1 MNIQQKLKNHIS
13 SVTIPVQFRRTE
25 HHLILVAS
33 HAYWK
38 ERLLNAI
45 WSKETLDIHEIM
57 KDDSCDLGHWLR
69 SGEAH
74 PHIIHLQSYN
84 DLISKNVE
92 FHIQAS
98 KVAKY
103 INARNYNAALRLTE
117 YKSAFEY
124 SSTAVISAIFCLK
137 KEAIKQH

>member
-1 MNIQQKLKNHIS
+1 MNSRQNLTH

-38 ERLLNAI
+38 ERLCNAI
-45 WSKETLDIHEIM
+45 SSKEILDVNEIV

-69 SGEAH
+69 SVEQH
-74 PHIIHLQSYN
+74 PHITELQSYR

-98 KVAKY
+98 KVAKH
-103 INARNYNAALRLTE
+103 INARNYSAALRLTGC
-117 YKSAFEY
+117 KSAFEY
-124 SSTAVISAIFCLK
+124 SSTAVILAIFCLK
-137 KEAIKQH
+137 KEATKLH